1 MLTLQ
6 RREEV
11 AEMPWSELN
20 DPCAPTTW
28 TIPAA
33 RAKNQRTH
41 VVHLAAPVR
50 DALKS
55 LPTQN
60 ACVFAGRG
68 QTGAIGAFSKM
79 KAMLDEALAKAG
91 HDLGDWRFHDFRR
104 SGVTALA
111 GMGFQPH
118 VCDRI
123 LNHVTGAIQGVAAV
137 YQRHE
142 FLAERKAALD
152 AWAAQVVAAAEPEDS
167 PSSECDIKR
176 SRRMGPLVISRSLVS
191 LGP

>member
-1 MLTLQ
+1 
-6 RREEV
+6 
-11 AEMPWSELN
+11 
-20 DPCAPTTW
+20 
-28 TIPAA
+28 
-33 RAKNQRTH
+33 
-41 VVHLAAPVR
+41 
-50 DALKS
+50 
-55 LPTQN
+55 
-60 ACVFAGRG
+60 
-68 QTGAIGAFSKM
+68 M